1 VTLWSKWMSQDEVE
15 CLFAWQNTHIAVC
28 RADGPYGKSWE
39 GNMVDGTI
47 PDRATL
53 KNNGPGR

>member
-1 VTLWSKWMSQDEVE
+1 MSQDEVE